1 MAKNHVVIGGGPAGM
16 AAIETIRQCGDDGN
30 ITLVCKE
37 PVAYSRMAL
46 PYWIAGNIP
55 PEQTYLADDA
65 YYQRMNVTPQLGKAA
80 TGIDT
85 ANKRVMLEDGSTV
98 SYDTLL
104 IASGSS
110 ATRPNV
116 PGIDGA
122 GVFNLWTLADA
133 EAVLNKASGTPEV
146 VFIGAGFIGFII
158 LNAMLKRGWKL
169 SVVEVENQVLPRMLD
184 TIAAPMVQNHL
195 AKKGVACHTGVSVAE
210 IGDVGGKKSVKLSNG
225 AELSADIVIVATG
238 IKPNTGYLAGSGINV
253 NPDTL
258 GIVVDDTMQTNVPG
272 VYAAGDVAEGPD
284 LLGGKAIHAIQPTCV
299 DHGRVAGANMA
310 GRESHY
316 PGSLLI
322 NVLDVAGLHCASFGD
337 WKGDGKETHTLNN
350 PSRPIYR
357 KLVFD
362 GGRVVGATFVGPVTD
377 TTLLNDVGMVK
388 GLIQSR
394 VDLAH
399 WKDYI
404 KTNPLDI
411 RRAYVGSGAAN
422 ALLTT
427 KLIGEASKDRGFR
440 YQDAKPVTQPSPWHQ
455 VLVGTKPE

>member
-1 MAKNHVVIGGGPAGM
+1 MPRNHVIIGGGPAGM
-16 AAIETIRQCGDDGN
+16 AAIDTIRQCGDDGS
-30 ITLVCKE
+30 ITLIVKE
-37 PVAYSRMAL
+37 PVAYSRMAI

-85 ANKRVMLEDGSTV
+85 ANKRVTLEDGQMV

-116 PGIDGA
+116 PGIDGT

-133 EAVLNKASGTPEV
+133 EAVLNKASSTPEV

-158 LNAMLKRGWKL
+158 LNAMIKRGWKL
-169 SVVEVENQVLPRMLD
+169 SVVEIENQVLPRMLD
-184 TIAAPMVQNHL
+184 TTAAPMVQNHL
-195 AKKGVACHTGVSVAE
+195 AKKGVTCHTGVSVAE
-210 IGDVGGKKSVKLSNG
+210 IGDAGGKKSVKLSNG
-225 AELSADIVIVATG
+225 VALSADIVIVATG

-253 NPDTL
+253 NPDTM
-258 GIVVDDTMQTNVPG
+258 GIVVDDTMQTNVPD

-284 LLGGKAIHAIQPTCV
+284 VLGGKAIHAIQPTCV
-299 DHGRVAGANMA
+299 DHGRIAGANMA

-316 PGSLLI
+316 AGSLLI
-322 NVLDVAGLHCASFGD
+322 NVLDVAGLHCASFGV
-337 WKGDGKETHTLNN
+337 WKEDGREAHVLKNS
-350 PSRPIYR
+350 SRSIYR

-362 GGRVVGATFVGPVTD
+362 GGRIVGATFVGPVSD

-422 ALLTT
+422 ALLAT
-427 KLIGEASKDRGFR
+427 KLIGEPSKDRGFR
-440 YQDAKPVTQPSPWHQ
+440 HQDAKPVTQPSQWHQ